1 MDCLIDAGLK
11 LNPSKYHFVQKEVQ
25 YLGHIITPL
34 DLKLNPERVAA
45 VQDFPVPQNVKQVRQ
60 FVGLASYYRRLIPAF
75 AKIAQ
80 PLHDL
85 TRKAAVFEWT
95 PQCQAAFDTLRLK
108 LVEAPLLAYPDF
120 EKDFVLETDAS
131 VKGLGA
137 VLSQK
142 QEDGRFHPLAY
153 ASRALSSQEK
163 NYGIT
168 DLETLAVVW
177 AISHFHAYLYGHE
190 VTIYTDLSAVKAVL
204 ETPSPNGKH
213 ARWWTKIYSRGV
225 KKVDIV
231 YRSGKENLNA
241 DTLSRNPYLPA
252 PAEGIAETD
261 VQVAVVQ
268 SIETQAPNLNNVDTE
283 ELLNMTPSL
292 ENRSIPDDFGTQQQ
306 LDPDVNKI
314 FRYLKHQ
321 ELPAEEKQAQKI
333 AAQGPLFA
341 VLDGILYYVDSRRG
355 DRKRAVVPSHLRQ
368 RILQEN
374 HNGPMAG
381 HFAGTDSTTPCLDIG
396 GGKACTLMFIN
407 IAGTAQSVSLSL
419 VQADNIDHHFIP
431 FQ

>member
-1 MDCLIDAGLK
+1 MYLDDVLIFSESLEEHIYHLHLVMDCLIDAGLK
-11 LNPSKYHFVQKEVQ
+11 LNPSKCHFVQKEVQ

-34 DLKLNPERVAA
+34 GLKLNPERVAA

-60 FVGLASYYRRLIPAF
+60 FVGLASYYRRFIPAF

-108 LVEAPLLAYPDF
+108 LVEALLLAYPDF
-120 EKDFVLETDAS
+120 EKDFVLETDAR

-142 QEDGRFHPLAY
+142 QEDGRFHPVAY

-163 NYGIT
+163 TYGIT

-190 VTIYTDLSAVKAVL
+190 VTIYTDHSAVKAVL
-204 ETPSPNGKH
+204 ETPSPSGKH

-225 KKVDIV
+225 KKVNIV

-241 DTLSRNPYLPA
+241 DTLS
-252 PAEGIAETD
+252 
-261 VQVAVVQ
+261 
-268 SIETQAPNLNNVDTE
+268 
-283 ELLNMTPSL
+283 
-292 ENRSIPDDFGTQQQ
+292 
-306 LDPDVNKI
+306 
-314 FRYLKHQ
+314 
-321 ELPAEEKQAQKI
+321 
-333 AAQGPLFA
+333 
-341 VLDGILYYVDSRRG
+341 
-355 DRKRAVVPSHLRQ
+355 
-368 RILQEN
+368 
-374 HNGPMAG
+374 HN
-381 HFAGTDSTTPCLDIG
+381 
-396 GGKACTLMFIN
+396 
-407 IAGTAQSVSLSL
+407 
-419 VQADNIDHHFIP
+419 
-431 FQ
+431 